1 MPARFGVIVV
11 HLRPRP
17 KRPPTRRFYAIPS
30 APVASH
36 YHRGRGQ
43 DDPHEN
49 VVAQVEGTGPVLP
62 ILGGGRCVCPFA
74 SGLHILLWQ
83 QRIILLGQGGCN
95 SLPTS
100 HPTKLPQ
107 LSNMLTGPTSVIG
120 PTGNKLRRSPPGQR
134 LPSWTT
140 LRRLLR
146 GRMPLSSCSSKS
158 TKPNLRYYRGRF
170 LFRSVDIDCWA
181 A

>member
-1 MPARFGVIVV
+1 MPAWFGVIVV

-17 KRPPTRRFYAIPS
+17 KRPPTQRYQTIHSAI
-30 APVASH
+30 VASR

-43 DDPHEN
+43 DDPNKN
-49 VVAQVEGTGPVLP
+49 VVAQVEGTGPMLP
-62 ILGGGRCVCPFA
+62 ILGGRRCVCPFA
-74 SGLHILLWQ
+74 SGLHRLLWQ

-107 LSNMLTGPTSVIG
+107 LSNTLTGPTSVIG

-140 LRRLLR
+140 SSRLLR
-146 GRMPLSSCSSKS
+146 GRMPLSSCCLKS
-158 TKPNLRYYRGRF
+158 TKPNSRYYRGSF
-170 LFRSVDIDCWA
+170 LLSSVDIDCWA